1 MFAKTELNLE
11 VHIVEMVTEHNALN
25 TASAYVVCQNFCA
38 NVKAR
43 ASKTGL
49 SNLYASI
56 VCTLLF
62 LGQRMSWSQNLLKC
76 TIAIGLLRLFLLC

>member
-1 MFAKTELNLE
+1 MFAKTQLNLE
-11 VHIVEMVTEHNALN
+11 VHSVEMVTEHDALN

-49 SNLYASI
+49 SNLYACI

-76 TIAIGLLRLFLLC
+76 TIAIGLLQLLIFC